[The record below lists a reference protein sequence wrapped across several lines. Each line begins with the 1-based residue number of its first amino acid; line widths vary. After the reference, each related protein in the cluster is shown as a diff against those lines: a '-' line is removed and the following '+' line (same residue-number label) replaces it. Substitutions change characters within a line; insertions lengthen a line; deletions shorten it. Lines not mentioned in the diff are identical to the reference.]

1 MPESLRGK
9 CIVRFLPL
17 IAHTA
22 ISLQPIKKNPYSSLR
37 VFFTAFVEDYIEI
50 CSVKNLQLL

>member
-1 MPESLRGK
+1 MCFIR
-9 CIVRFLPL
+9 IFPL
-17 IAHTA
+17 IAPSA
-22 ISLQPIKKNPYSSLR
+22 ISLQPIKQNPYSSLR